1 MLSDDDSGLG
11 LCTEE
16 ENTNNASCK
25 LLRNMYSPHPRKF
38 IMKKYNKNLRNDA
51 LHSPCTEEFVVVIW
65 RGAVMEACEILS

>member
-1 MLSDDDSGLG
+1 VLSDDDKRFG
-11 LCTEE
+11 LCIEE
-16 ENTNNASCK
+16 ENTNKASCK

-51 LHSPCTEEFVVVIW
+51 LHSRCTEEFVVVMC